1 MATNPITV
9 PLPGDLP
16 ENWQLNEIVAPEGS
30 DAGLS
35 EQHGYNYLMEC
46 VNNAHVALNE
56 IGEAFS
62 GLATLSDLDGTLK
75 AVVQVSYNG
84 G

>member
-16 ENWQLNEIVAPEGS
+16 EDWQLNEIVAPEGS

-35 EQHGYNYLMEC
+35 EQHGYNYLMEA
-46 VNNAHVALNE
+46 VNNAHIALNE
-56 IGEAFS
+56 LGAAFS
-62 GLATLSDLDGTLK
+62 GLATQEDLEALLT